1 MTQEL
6 FRLKDSFT
14 FSILLINGKDAIQ
27 MKEIN
32 TTVSIDIIILL

>member
-6 FRLKDSFT
+6 FRLKNSFT
-14 FSILLINGKDAIQ
+14 FCILLKNGKDEIQ

-32 TTVSIDIIILL
+32 TTVSIEIIILL